1 MATERRRQ
9 ILLGAV
15 AVALAVIA
23 YQAWPRTSAALAP
36 ASNQRSSQQGSA
48 AGTAATNA
56 KAERQ
61 PGKQSAGG
69 SGAPDVHLEALEA
82 EHPKP
87 SSADR
92 NLFRFKPKA
101 PPPPPPTPV
110 TKPVDL
116 PPPVPTGPPPPPP
129 PPPITVKF
137 IGLADVAPGR
147 PKIAV
152 LSDGLGSPQ
161 FGSEGQ
167 VVFGKYRILKIGV
180 ESIELAYLDG
190 RGRQTIRQ
198 SGS

>member
-1 MATERRRQ
+1 MVTERRRQ

-15 AVALAVIA
+15 AIVLAVVA
-23 YQAWPRTSAALAP
+23 YQVWPRTSTLPIA
-36 ASNQRSSQQGSA
+36 ASNQRSAPQGSA
-48 AGTAATNA
+48 AGTTGS
-56 KAERQ
+56 KARAEKE
-61 PGKQSAGG
+61 PGKQSAAN

-101 PPPPPPTPV
+101 PPPPPPSAATNQ
-110 TKPVDL
+110 PVDV
-116 PPPVPTGPPPPPP
+116 PPAAPPGPPP

-137 IGLADVAPGR
+137 IGLAEREVPGK

-152 LSDGLGSPQ
+152 LSDGLGAPQ
-161 FGSEGQ
+161 TGTEGE

-180 ESIELAYLDG
+180 ESIEMAYLDG
-190 RGRQTIRQ
+190 RGRQTIRL